1 MIWLVLRVVIFVG
14 VVALV
19 AATASLLVDT
29 TGRVAITWGAYEYPP
44 LTLVEFTL
52 LTVLAMGVLFLLYKL
67 AGLLTAVLRFALGDE
82 TALTRYW
89 ARAKERR
96 GLEALSRGMV
106 ALAEGDPKTAATHA
120 RKATRLLGSRELT
133 ELLHAQIAEALG
145 DVTDAKRH
153 YRALAKEPATAIV
166 GVKGLLNQAVK
177 RGETDRAL
185 KFAEHAFAI
194 RPKDADVQ
202 QTLFDLQV
210 KGGNWEGALRTL
222 AALAKGKSLPKDVA
236 DRRQAVINLERSRA
250 ARAAGDDRLALEAAT
265 TAVKSAPGL
274 SPAAVFAAR
283 LHIAQ
288 GDIGRAGRMLKD
300 AWRHAPQPELAQA
313 YAEISPN
320 ETPSDRRR
328 RFRDLIGA
336 NPDHEETR
344 FLRTELA
351 IADADWR
358 EARKALG
365 DLPSVKP
372 THRSLAMMAAIEKGE
387 GGPEAVVRGYLA
399 RAVSAPRGAH
409 WKCDRCGAAPG
420 GWSAVC
426 PSCGGFDTLAWR
438 ETAEA
443 AEDVTGAMLPLI
455 LDQDGEDRAE
465 EDRLDA
471 EAAEEAVR
479 ESAHAARS

>member
-19 AATASLLVDT
+19 AALASLLVDT
-29 TGRVAITWGAYEYPP
+29 SGRVAITWGAYEYPP
-44 LTLVEFTL
+44 LSLVEFTL
-52 LTVLAMGVLFLLYKL
+52 LTVLAMGVLFAVYKL
-67 AGLLTAVLRFALGDE
+67 AGLLVAVLRFALGDE

-89 ARAKERR
+89 ARAKERK
-96 GLEALSRGMV
+96 GLEALSKGMV
-106 ALAEGDPKTAATHA
+106 ALAEGDAKTAAGHA
-120 RKATRLLGSRELT
+120 RRATRLLGHRELT
-133 ELLHAQIAEALG
+133 DLLNAQIAEALG
-145 DVTDAKRH
+145 DVADAKRH
-153 YRALAKEPATAIV
+153 YRALAKEPATAMV

-185 KFAEHAFAI
+185 KFAEHAFAM
-194 RPKDADVQ
+194 RPKDVEVQ
-202 QTLFDLQV
+202 QTLLDLQV

-222 AALAKGKSLPKDVA
+222 AALVKGKALPKDVA
-236 DRRQAVINLERSRA
+236 DRRQAVVNLER
-250 ARAAGDDRLALEAAT
+250 ARAAKAAGDTRRAIEAADA
-265 TAVKSAPGL
+265 AVKTAPGL

-283 LHIAQ
+283 LHIAH
-288 GDIGRAGRMLKD
+288 GDIGRAGKMLKE
-300 AWRHAPQPELAQA
+300 AWRQAPQPEIALAF
-313 YAEISPN
+313 AEISAN
-320 ETPSDRRR
+320 ESPSERRR

-336 NPDHEETR
+336 NADHEETQ
-344 FLRTELA
+344 FLRAELA

-372 THRSLAMMAAIEKGE
+372 THRSLALMAAVEKGE
-387 GGPEAVVRGYLA
+387 GASEAVVRGYLA

-409 WKCDRCGAAPG
+409 WKCERCGAAPG

-426 PSCGGFDTLAWR
+426 ASCGGFDTLAWR

-443 AEDVTGAMLPLI
+443 ADDMADAMLPLI
-455 LDQDGEDRAE
+455 LDEDREE

-479 ESAHAARS
+479 ESAGVRS